1 MGTDLT
7 EMLLSLAFGATL
19 PYALVAVGD
28 WVNGRR
34 HAPDRGLHAP
44 KRG

>member
-1 MGTDLT
+1 MGSDIP

-34 HAPDRGLHAP
+34 NAPGRGTRAP
-44 KRG
+44 KQG

>member
-1 MGTDLT
+1 MGSDIP
-7 EMLLSLAFGATL
+7 EMLLSLALGATL

-28 WVNGRR
+28 WVKGRR
-34 HAPDRGLHAP
+34 HAPGGDIRAP

>member
-1 MGTDLT
+1 MGSDIP

-28 WVNGRR
+28 WVKGRR
-34 HAPDRGLHAP
+34 RAPGRGIGAPDRG
-44 KRG
+44 